1 MRMLMAI
8 AFGCALMIGVNQA
21 ASSGPTARE
30 GQPPTQRATS
40 ADEYRPDGRDDASQ
54 FVCQLSP
61 ICHQASQCTAYC
73 AGGTPVCFQGCCS
86 CAS

>member
-8 AFGCALMIGVNQA
+8 AFGCALIAGVTHA
-21 ASSGPTARE
+21 ASSGPTVR
-30 GQPPTQRATS
+30 GVQPPTQRATS
-40 ADEYRPDGRDDASQ
+40 PDGDGLDDASQ
-54 FVCQLSP
+54 YICPISPLCQK
-61 ICHQASQCTAYC
+61 ASQCTDYC

>member
-8 AFGCALMIGVNQA
+8 AVGCVLMIGVNHA
-21 ASSGPTARE
+21 ASSGPIARG

-40 ADEYRPDGRDDASQ
+40 ADGYGLDDASQ
-54 FVCQLSP
+54 YVCPISP
-61 ICHQASQCTAYC
+61 LCQRASQCTDYC
-73 AGGTPVCFQGCCS
+73 AGGTPVCFQGCCT